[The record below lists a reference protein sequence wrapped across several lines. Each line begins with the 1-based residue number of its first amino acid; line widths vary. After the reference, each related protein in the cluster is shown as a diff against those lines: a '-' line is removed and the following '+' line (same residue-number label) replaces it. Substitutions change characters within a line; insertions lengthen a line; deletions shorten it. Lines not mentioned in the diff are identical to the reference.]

1 MCWKYRKD
9 VEPMVV
15 EDIVDVDNKM
25 CCEPVVLPYLNEMA
39 REQWHRTRRGFYI
52 AINLREWINE
62 DWNEVKKAKGTS
74 AGATR
79 ELVD

>member
-1 MCWKYRKD
+1 MLRIYCYVVGLVCWKYRKD

-39 REQWHRTRRGFYI
+39 REQ
-52 AINLREWINE
+52 
-62 DWNEVKKAKGTS
+62 
-74 AGATR
+74 
-79 ELVD
+79 